1 MKIFIVRKLS
11 ENLKKYWS
19 VPSSIATLSTILDP
33 RLKSLHFFNPER
45 VEQIKN
51 KLKEEYLIT
60 KDILKESQSN
70 CTIENVENEMD
81 QDEHYLSNVSI
92 LKQILP
98 PDNCIADDYNEVSH
112 YLSSNVRNDVNPFKW
127 WNENK
132 DNFPILAKLAKKY
145 LCVSATSVASERL
158 FGNVGNIIIITAKRT
173 LKPERVGKMVFLK
186 RNLKM
191 VK

>member
-1 MKIFIVRKLS
+1 M
-11 ENLKKYWS
+11 
-19 VPSSIATLSTILDP
+19 
-33 RLKSLHFFNPER
+33 
-45 VEQIKN
+45 
-51 KLKEEYLIT
+51 IT
-60 KDILKESQSN
+60 KDILEESQSN

-98 PDNCIADDYNEVSH
+98 PDNGIGIADDHNEISH

-132 DNFPILAKLAKKY
+132 DNFPIFAKLAKEY
-145 LCVSATSVASERL
+145 LCVSATSVASGRL
-158 FGNVGNIIIITAKRT
+158 FSDVGNIITAKRT
-173 LKPERVGKMVFLK
+173 NLKPERVGKMVFLK

>member
-1 MKIFIVRKLS
+1 M
-11 ENLKKYWS
+11 
-19 VPSSIATLSTILDP
+19 
-33 RLKSLHFFNPER
+33 
-45 VEQIKN
+45 
-51 KLKEEYLIT
+51 IT
-60 KDILKESQSN
+60 KDILEESQSN

-98 PDNCIADDYNEVSH
+98 PDNGIGIADDHNEISH

-145 LCVSATSVASERL
+145 LCVSATSV
-158 FGNVGNIIIITAKRT
+158 I
-173 LKPERVGKMVFLK
+173 
-186 RNLKM
+186 
-191 VK
+191 